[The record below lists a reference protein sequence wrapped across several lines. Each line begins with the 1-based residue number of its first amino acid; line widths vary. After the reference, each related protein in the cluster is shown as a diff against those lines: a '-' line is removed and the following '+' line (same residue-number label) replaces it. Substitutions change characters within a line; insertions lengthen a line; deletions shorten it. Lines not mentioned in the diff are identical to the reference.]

1 MIYGNRLRQVVVG
14 PGQAS
19 GRPGIPVCRAATGCT
34 PTGSKID
41 QVLVLSD

>member
-19 GRPGIPVCRAATGCT
+19 SRPGIPVCGAGTGCT
-34 PTGSKID
+34 PTGSKIW
-41 QVLVLSD
+41 QVSMLSA